1 MNQAAK
7 TVCAPMKKTQRDD
20 LESTVNRLHARSPLK
35 M

>member
-7 TVCAPMKKTQRDD
+7 KVCAPTKKTQKDV